1 MFHAVLTGNRGPF
14 SIDFKTIVP
23 GIRFLCVRI
32 HCRHDTV
39 KRILMVS
46 VCIPAFESISCP
58 IVLFVYYSFYLA
70 DRRAIWHILNPG
82 KFFSAGISSHFQ
94 KEQTGISCVIIIYH
108 KASVTKNFHR
118 LFFRCSKSGIRFH
131 IRSYAVA
138 CMCSKGFFPC
148 QFIVFRIKFP
158 SIRNLF
164 ISGNAPEFFLVVSY
178 RIIDRL
184 LFPFCINRKI
194 VIRHRLAKGLLI
206 LFIQIPALKGIPF
219 FHRYRNA
226 DSLSRSCCQGRFV

>member
-39 KRILMVS
+39 KRILMVT
-46 VCIPAFESISCP
+46 VCIPAFESISFP
-58 IVLFVYYSFYLA
+58 IVLSVHHFLDLT
-70 DRRAIWHILNPG
+70 DRCAIWYILNRG

-94 KEQTGISCVIIIYH
+94 KKQAGISCVIIIYH
-108 KASVTKNFHR
+108 KTSVTKDFHR
-118 LFFRCSKSGIRFH
+118 LFFRCTESGIRFH
-131 IRSYAVA
+131 FRRYAVA
-138 CMCSKGFFPC
+138 CMCSKGFFLC
-148 QFIVFRIKFP
+148 QFIFLRTGFLFM
-158 SIRNLF
+158 RNLF
-164 ISGNAPEFFLVVSY
+164 FFVNAPEFFLVMSY

>member
-1 MFHAVLTGNRGPF
+1 MIT
-14 SIDFKTIVP
+14 
-23 GIRFLCVRI
+23 
-32 HCRHDTV
+32 
-39 KRILMVS
+39 

-58 IVLFVYYSFYLA
+58 LVLSFYYSFYLA
-70 DRRAIWHILNPG
+70 DRCAIWYILNPG
-82 KFFSAGISSHFQ
+82 KFFSVGISSHFQ
-94 KEQTGISCVIIIYH
+94 KKQAGISCVIIIYH

-131 IRSYAVA
+131 IWSYAVA
-138 CMCSKGFFPC
+138 CMCSKGFFLC

-158 SIRNLF
+158 FIRNLF
-164 ISGNAPEFFLVVSY
+164 MSGNAPEFFLVVSY

-206 LFIQIPALKGIPF
+206 LFIQIPALKGIAF
-219 FHRYRNA
+219 SHRYRHA
-226 DSLSRSCCQGRFV
+226 DSLSRSCYQGRFV